1 MGYIG
6 KQPTSVPLTSDDVA
20 DGIITSA
27 KIANGTIATADIADG
42 AVTSVKTT
50 GVGGANTPAFEA
62 FLSANVTLNDATDT
76 KIQFNTEVFDSDG
89 CYDNTT
95 NYRFTPT
102 TAGKYLIYAKVAF
115 DDGPGNVES
124 VFVDIY
130 KNGSNLSR
138 SFINFDT
145 STTDDGEGASPS
157 QSIIVDMNGSTDYV
171 EVFVNANHI
180 SGSNTIVAQGSTTEY
195 NTVFGGFKLIT

>member
-1 MGYIG
+1 MSTIEVNTINPQSGNDITIG
-6 KQPTSVPLTSDDVA
+6 GSSKNVKFPSGTTVDFSTNTPTLTL
-20 DGIITSA
+20 
-27 KIANGTIATADIADG
+27 G
-42 AVTSVKTT
+42 AAMK
-50 GVGGANTPAFEA
+50 ATPAFEA

-102 TAGKYLIYAKVAF
+102 TAGKYLIYAKVGF
-115 DDGPGNVES
+115 DEGPGNVEAL
-124 VFVDIY
+124 FVDIY

-157 QSIIVDMNGSTDYV
+157 QSIIVDMNGVFRTVIST
-171 EVFVNANHI
+171 I
-180 SGSNTIVAQGSTTEY
+180 Q
-195 NTVFGGFKLIT
+195 